1 MVQHLSKLKY
11 NFFPVEIWKK
21 LAAYLDAC
29 SQKIVRKDMQVFFIF
44 SEWL

>member
-29 SQKIVRKDMQVFFIF
+29 SQKIVRKDNYASFLYI
-44 SEWL
+44 